1 MIDPVKQLLMGP
13 PLEVTLYPPGSR
25 YYTIATVETTLAGG
39 RVVRHLRRRFLP
51 DPATLVQLGQHR
63 VADSDRL
70 DNLAARY
77 LGDPLQSWRFGDSNL
92 TLRLEALVE
101 ETGPS
106 DPHHAAGRRP
116 RACQCLRGFT

>member
-1 MIDPVKQLLMGP
+1 MNDPVKQLLMGP

-25 YYTIATVETTLAGG
+25 YYNIATVETMLAGG

-51 DPATLVQLGQHR
+51 DPAALVPLGQHR

-101 ETGPS
+101 ETGRPIRITL
-106 DPHHAAGRRP
+106 PAGVQGVP
-116 RACQCLRGFT
+116 NA

>member
-1 MIDPVKQLLMGP
+1 MNDPVKRLLMGP

-25 YYTIATVETTLAGG
+25 YHNIATVELVLGGG

-51 DPATLVQLGQHR
+51 DPAALVQLGQHR
-63 VADSDRL
+63 VTDRDRL

-92 TLRLEALVE
+92 TLRLDALVA
-101 ETGPS
+101 ETGRQIRITLPEGVQGV
-106 DPHHAAGRRP
+106 PNA
-116 RACQCLRGFT
+116 

>member
-1 MIDPVKQLLMGP
+1 MNDPVKQLLMGP

-25 YYTIATVETTLAGG
+25 YYNIATVETMLAGG

-51 DPATLVQLGQHR
+51 EPAALVPLGQHR

-101 ETGPS
+101 ETGRPIRITL
-106 DPHHAAGRRP
+106 PAGVQGIP
-116 RACQCLRGFT
+116 NA